1 MSRAGPSLGVQLL
14 IGVLTAN
21 VAMALA
27 WMGYRMVETR
37 EETAPKEVAGRW
49 LPPGDF
55 ASSMLPLSAGL
66 GRDRK
71 VVVVHRVSPVV
82 LSEHDRTLG
91 MFQLPGYTLGDRG
104 GEALVDQLAAVLNAV
119 DHRMRTVLMEQWVPP
134 VTRLPASQR
143 EAVLSVV
150 LGRDGRVERRYFVRP
165 SGSDALDS
173 SIVAAASRV
182 GQVLPLPQAYGGAE
196 YELNVTFRLE

>member
-1 MSRAGPSLGVQLL
+1 MNRAGPSPAVQLL

-21 VAMALA
+21 LALALA
-27 WMGYRMVETR
+27 WMGYRMVEARGELAGEAT
-37 EETAPKEVAGRW
+37 GRW

-66 GRDRK
+66 GRERK
-71 VVVVHRVSPVV
+71 VVVVRRVSPLE
-82 LSEHDRTLG
+82 LSEHERTLG
-91 MFQLPGYTLGDRG
+91 LFQLPGYTLGDRG
-104 GEALVDQLAAVLNAV
+104 GAALREALAEVLNAV
-119 DHRMRTVLMEQWVPP
+119 DHRMRTALMEQWVPP
-134 VTRLPASQR
+134 VTRLPASQN

-182 GQVLPLPQAYGGAE
+182 GRGLPLPQAYGGAE

>member
-1 MSRAGPSLGVQLL
+1 MSRAGPSLGVQML

-21 VAMALA
+21 VAMGLA
-27 WMGYRMVETR
+27 WVGYRMVESR
-37 EETAPKEVAGRW
+37 EATSQASAGSW

-66 GRDRK
+66 GRERK
-71 VVVVHRVSPVV
+71 QVMVRRVSPVV
-82 LSEHDRTLG
+82 LSEHERTLS
-91 MFQLPGYTLGDRG
+91 MFQLPGYTLGEQG
-104 GEALVDQLAAVLNAV
+104 GKVLLDELTEVLKAV

-134 VTRLPASQR
+134 VTRLPANQK

-150 LGRDGRVERRYFVRP
+150 LGRGGRVERRYFVRP